1 MPSSWRRLLPYVGRY
16 RRAFLLG
23 FACALCSTAITLL
36 GPWVLQHAID
46 ELRTGIT
53 GARLALYALATLAVA
68 VVGGVFR
75 FAMRR
80 IVIGASRLIEYDLRN
95 DFFAHLQRLPVAYYQ
110 QHRTGDLMSRATNDL
125 GAVRMMIGPAVMY
138 GGSTGVLFVVALV
151 MMFSL
156 SAKLTLVALAALPVV
171 SFVVRRF
178 GTAIHARF
186 ERIQAQLSEVSAVT
200 QEALAGVRVVRAY
213 GQEETELT
221 RFRAA
226 NDEYVA
232 RNRALIGLQGL
243 FFPSLTLLLG
253 LAAMVAL
260 WLGAREVVAGRLTV
274 GQFVAFNAYL
284 AMLSWPMIAFGW
296 VTNMAQRGM
305 ASWER
310 MLEVLDTPPAIAD
323 LGEPGPITRAAEVR
337 GAVELRHLTFAYDG
351 RPVLQDVSV
360 SIPAGQ
366 TVAIVGPTG
375 SGKSTL
381 LGLVARLHDPPLG
394 SLFVDGVDV
403 RRIPLQ
409 ALRGAIGMVPQEPF
423 LFSVSVGDNIAFGLP
438 PAAEGDAARAAAI
451 AEAAAVARL
460 DGDVERF
467 PAGYATMVGERGLTL
482 SGGQK
487 QRTAIA
493 RALLTDPRIL
503 LLDDALSAVDT
514 YTEEEILRRLRT
526 VMRERTSILVSHRVS
541 TVRHADLILVLE
553 DGRITERGTHDDL
566 VARDGFYAE
575 LFRKQQL
582 EEELAAS

>member
-1 MPSSWRRLLPYVGRY
+1 MVSAWRRLLPYGLRY
-16 RRAFLLG
+16 RRAFALG
-23 FACALCSTAITLL
+23 FGCSLCSTAITLL

-46 ELRTGIT
+46 ELGTGMT
-53 GARLALYALATLAVA
+53 RARLALYALATLGVAVA
-68 VVGGVFR
+68 GGGFR
-75 FAMRR
+75 YLMRR
-80 IVIGASRLIEYDLRN
+80 IVIGASRHIEYDLRN

-138 GGSTGVLFVVALV
+138 AASTGVLFLVAVV
-151 MMFSL
+151 MMVSL
-156 SAKLTLVALAALPVV
+156 SVRLTVIALAALPVV
-171 SFVVRRF
+171 SLAVRRF
-178 GTAIHARF
+178 GTAIHTRF
-186 ERIQAQLSEVSAVT
+186 EQIQAQLSEVSAVT

-213 GQEETELT
+213 GQEDAELE

-232 RNRALIGLQGL
+232 RNRALIGIQGL
-243 FFPSLTLLLG
+243 FYPSLTFFLGVAALL
-253 LAAMVAL
+253 VL
-260 WLGAREVVAGRLTV
+260 WLGAREVIAGRLTV

-284 AMLSWPMIAFGW
+284 SMLSWPMIAFGW
-296 VTNMAQRGM
+296 VTNMIQRGL
-305 ASWER
+305 ASWGR
-310 MLEVLDTPPAIAD
+310 MLEVLDTPPAITD
-323 LGEPGPITRAAEVR
+323 QEETGPLTAASQVR
-337 GAVELRHLTFAYDG
+337 GDLEFRDLSFGYDG
-351 RPVLQDVSV
+351 RLVLQRISV
-360 SIPAGQ
+360 FIPAGH

-381 LGLVARLHDPPLG
+381 LSLVARLHDPPPG
-394 SLFVDGVDV
+394 TLFVDGVDV

-423 LFSVSVGDNIAFGLP
+423 LFSMSVGDNIAFGLP
-438 PAAEGDAARAAAI
+438 PAGTDPGREAAI
-451 AEAAAVARL
+451 GEAAAVARIDTDL
-460 DGDVERF
+460 QHF
-467 PAGYATMVGERGLTL
+467 PNGYATMVGERGLTL

-514 YTEEEILRRLRT
+514 YTEEEILRRLRV

-541 TVRHADLILVLE
+541 TVRQADLILVL
-553 DGRITERGTHDDL
+553 DAGRITERGTHDEL
-566 VARDGFYAE
+566 VARGGFYAE

>member
-381 LGLVARLHDPPLG
+381 LGLVARLHDPPPG
-394 SLFVDGVDV
+394 SLFVDGADV